1 MSTEKIDGTVN
12 LGGQNLFL
20 IFFMKLD
27 YVDLT
32 RIIQIL
38 IFKTMQG
45 RFRHWLTPGV
55 QLVKRSRD
63 WSGKVK
69 QQERLGLGGI
79 H

>member
-32 RIIQIL
+32 WII
-38 IFKTMQG
+38 K
-45 RFRHWLTPGV
+45 
-55 QLVKRSRD
+55 K
-63 WSGKVK
+63 
-69 QQERLGLGGI
+69 
-79 H
+79 